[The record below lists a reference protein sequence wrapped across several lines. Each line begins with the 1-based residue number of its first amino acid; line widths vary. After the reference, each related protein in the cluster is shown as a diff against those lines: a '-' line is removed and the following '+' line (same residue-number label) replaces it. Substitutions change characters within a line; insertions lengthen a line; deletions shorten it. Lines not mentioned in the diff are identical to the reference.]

1 VTKEDEYRKHATA
14 LLDLAARAANN
25 ADKARLLLISESW
38 LNLADKLAR
47 LARRRTTTEHLV
59 RQMFSEHRS
68 QSETE

>member
-1 VTKEDEYRKHATA
+1 MTKEDEYRKHAAA

-47 LARRRTTTEHLV
+47 LAGRRNTTERLV
-59 RQMFSEHRS
+59 QQMFSEHRS
-68 QSETE
+68 ETE